1 MTATIRTIHAVDL
14 FCGIGGLTH
23 GLKDAGV
30 VVKAGIDS
38 DPTCQHAFEVN
49 NPRASFVC

>member
-23 GLKDAGV
+23 GLQDAGV